1 MDLYNLKT
9 IQEYHMYLVIRL
21 LKNSVSPKK
30 YELSRSKK
38 ISKQEK
44 LLSLRSMKER
54 AGLLRAVFKM
64 MAT

>member
-1 MDLYNLKT
+1 
-9 IQEYHMYLVIRL
+9 MYLVIRL
-21 LKNSVSPKK
+21 LENSVSLKK

-44 LLSLRSMKER
+44 LLSLRSMKEGV
-54 AGLLRAVFKM
+54 GLLRAIFKM